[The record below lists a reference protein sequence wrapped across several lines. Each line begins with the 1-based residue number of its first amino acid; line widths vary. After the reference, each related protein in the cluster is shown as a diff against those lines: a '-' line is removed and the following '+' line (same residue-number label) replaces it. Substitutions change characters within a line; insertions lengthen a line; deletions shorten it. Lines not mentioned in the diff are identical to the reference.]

1 MLRRLLKSAKSNRCN
16 FEPINLEIQ
25 RAGKGGCNINLIAA
39 FGKVAD
45 PIDCN
50 RGAAI
55 HDEEVAHKDGLYVI
69 ARGAETRYIYQL
81 MTKGRI
87 LVVED
92 NMDNYELVRFI
103 LERAGYDV
111 FLAVNGRD
119 GVDAARLQKPD
130 MILMDLGMPEMDGWE
145 AAEKLKSNETT
156 KFIPLYALSAY
167 TRPSERKRALDAGC
181 DGYLSKPIQMDK
193 FLSAINEVFE
203 TKINKHSL

>member
-1 MLRRLLKSAKSNRCN
+1 
-16 FEPINLEIQ
+16 
-25 RAGKGGCNINLIAA
+25 
-39 FGKVAD
+39 
-45 PIDCN
+45 
-50 RGAAI
+50 
-55 HDEEVAHKDGLYVI
+55 
-69 ARGAETRYIYQL
+69 
-81 MTKGRI
+81 MTTGRI

-119 GVDAARLQKPD
+119 GVDAARLQHPD

-167 TRPSERKRALDAGC
+167 TRPRERKRALDAGC
-181 DGYLSKPIQMDK
+181 DGYLSKPIQMEK

-203 TKINKHSL
+203 TKIKKQSL